1 MSRSSPATGIGSGS
15 GIHRRRAAGQ
25 HTGGVPNDTT
35 ITYAPGVP
43 TETELRLCGDVSG
56 KRVIELGAGGNA
68 VALAHL
74 GARVMV
80 VDPSADQV
88 AAGRHDADAAEVRIE
103 FHQSDLADL
112 GFATSASVDLALST
126 GALGDV
132 DDVSRVFRQVHRV
145 LRAGQ
150 PLVLCVP
157 HPLTAALEGG
167 EVVLRRPYGTPPA
180 RTVSSYFTAL
190 QRANFAVDVLLEP
203 VSAGAMVPAALL
215 LRARKLGV

>member
-1 MSRSSPATGIGSGS
+1 
-15 GIHRRRAAGQ
+15 
-25 HTGGVPNDTT
+25 VPNDTT

-43 TETELRLCGDVSG
+43 TEAELRLCGDVAG

-68 VALAHL
+68 VALAKL

-80 VDPSADQV
+80 VDPSAEKV
-88 AAGRHDADAAEVRIE
+88 AEGRRDADAGEVRIE

-112 GFATSASVDLALST
+112 GFATSGSVDLALST
-126 GALGDV
+126 GSMGEV

-145 LRAGQ
+145 LKPGL
-150 PLVLCVP
+150 PMVLAVP

-180 RTVSSYFTAL
+180 RTVSAYFTAL
-190 QRANFAVDVLLEP
+190 QRANFNVDVLLEP
-203 VSAGAMVPAALL
+203 VSAGAMVSAALL
-215 LRARKLGV
+215 LRARKLGG